1 MGKGGEETATRPRR
15 GDFFYSEQVLL
26 YFCRR
31 SNSSHNSQCGDHNF
45 LIFAFRQGACENT
58 TSAQVNMLMQ

>member
-15 GDFFYSEQVLL
+15 EDFFYSEQV
-26 YFCRR
+26 F
-31 SNSSHNSQCGDHNF
+31 
-45 LIFAFRQGACENT
+45 IFAVVQTVLTTQTAEIPIFASRLGACENT